1 MGSGQLRKSSHD
13 QSPGARSNSGAA
25 GGAETGI
32 PCPPHTAQAPTPR
45 PAPPAPT
52 APPSG
57 VWTPPWGAP
66 TPRLPPGQRPSC
78 PPPPGASG
86 SAQRGVITGR
96 LATGHSPSPASLSR
110 PSWAEAMTLS
120 WSQDAWPGPA
130 VPRSGS
136 WSVPAVGETCP
147 PPRTLASHLCRLR

>member
-32 PCPPHTAQAPTPR
+32 PRPPHTAQAPTPR
-45 PAPPAPT
+45 PAL
-52 APPSG
+52 PSG

-86 SAQRGVITGR
+86 SARRGVITGR